1 MDPGIDLTL
10 ARSNRYV
17 SSEIS
22 ETMQEWNSCDAGGAN
37 LLGVPCLLENFG
49 MQTSRL
55 RPAAQ
60 AARQLARFASLGH
73 VYERMTVLS
82 MRVLN

>member
-37 LLGVPCLLENFG
+37 LLGVPCLLEKFYFIF
-49 MQTSRL
+49 L
-55 RPAAQ
+55 IICD
-60 AARQLARFASLGH
+60 
-73 VYERMTVLS
+73 V
-82 MRVLN
+82 RVGDS